1 MPPCVCCEPAGCK
14 PAAAQKP
21 YGHIILLLALSY
33 YTLFLSKALLLQVEH
48 PVNAATQF
56 PPLSPAGREHWQNR
70 SSAQFVGVNGCTL
83 EVPTCNRVPMVDL
96 RSEDTSEPHTL
107 LLNKQH
113 QQISCWQTALTSLY
127 SSQWSLHH
135 CRLMCGLQFTELKL
149 VLIRALLWAQLRPW
163 LPSKRIYFFI
173 CYTNGAA
180 QPFLKVSFLSS
191 NVQGVPITEKR
202 KFLQNRGKYGP
213 GSSVLIWP
221 AMVEVWKAG
230 MAEMGLL
237 SPGFLTNSSV
247 AT

>member
-48 PVNAATQF
+48 PVHAATHF

-83 EVPTCNRVPMVDL
+83 EVPTCNCVPMVDL

-107 LLNKQH
+107 VLNKQH

-135 CRLMCGLQFTELKL
+135 CRLMCGLQFPELKL
-149 VLIRALLWAQLRPW
+149 VLIRVLLWAQLRPW

-173 CYTNGAA
+173 YYTNGAA

-191 NVQGVPITEKR
+191 NVQGVPITEKW

-221 AMVEVWKAG
+221 AMIEVWKAG
-230 MAEMGLL
+230 MAETGFL
-237 SPGFLTNSSV
+237 SSGFLTNSSV
-247 AT
+247 AK